1 MKPTMKPMA
10 TSKVFLRM
18 TDTEALLMDCI
29 IPSDAYALELANQF
43 NIEYG
48 LSWIP
53 EYVQY
58 LATKADLLLDDN
70 LIDHLSLFAT
80 HEQITKNV

>member
-1 MKPTMKPMA
+1 
-10 TSKVFLRM
+10 M
-18 TDTEALLMDCI
+18 TEDMLMDMV
-29 IPSDAYALELANQF
+29 IPSDAYAKELADQI

-58 LATKADLLLDDN
+58 LATTIDLMLDDD
-70 LIDHLSLFAT
+70 LIDYLSLHAT
-80 HEQITKNV
+80 HEQITKHV

>member
-1 MKPTMKPMA
+1 MKPTA
-10 TSKVFLRM
+10 TSKVFSLM

-29 IPSDAYALELANQF
+29 IPSDAYALELAEQF

-80 HEQITKNV
+80 HEQITNNV

>member
-1 MKPTMKPMA
+1 
-10 TSKVFLRM
+10 M

-29 IPSDAYALELANQF
+29 IPSDAYALELAEQF

-48 LSWIP
+48 LKWTP

-58 LATKADLLLDDN
+58 LSTKADLLLDDN